1 MIADFY
7 PIDSVVDIKALG
19 ALYAVDCYGATALLR
34 LIHLA
39 RRRLDELCQ
48 KVLLRRVC
56 PLNVPKHLIYAFQH
70 LDGLFFI
77 HEFQKILV
85 KNIPRRKYTLR
96 WFHFY
101 HMEEVLA
108 FGLLATLGGVATFNF
123 ATDDQIRT
131 ILETANASNDMIET
145 VMTARMAKMQEP
157 LDVPGREGLSVREI
171 SIGAAAVAA
180 QIKLW
185 DLATVDFP
193 KWLAARDSEKV
204 AKTMHRDSVV
214 TDSATRKSITLDGDA
229 TVADMSNS
237 QKTAAYQYETQ
248 MPQVSERGQ
257 ALENSVNKTF
267 ENYQTA
273 AREGT
278 TPGAAADPSKVQD
291 QLKMSQNADNA
302 TKTVKLNQTQ
312 SALKDAASN
321 QKNISLG
328 TKLANSG
335 AESAGAVGAKV
346 GKEAGKEALKA
357 GSAGLKALDV
367 LGYVLMV
374 AFIVM
379 DTLDKHNFNVI
390 LRPEDIK
397 YEYEFIRNTLFTAV
411 NKVCIQETTKQ
422 LAAAFPDGLLPDGR
436 PVDTIYD
443 SNYILNMCISNST
456 YYQQPD
462 ILAHDE
468 NYLLYCNSGL
478 LDGPASGCP
487 DTYFSSFYDY
497 YQQNADKYKSEKTL
511 VSKVVNDELSDTSKT
526 RNGTIESVQKKFA
539 GLGAASVAAMA
550 LMFVL

>member
-1 MIADFY
+1 
-7 PIDSVVDIKALG
+7 
-19 ALYAVDCYGATALLR
+19 
-34 LIHLA
+34 
-39 RRRLDELCQ
+39 
-48 KVLLRRVC
+48 
-56 PLNVPKHLIYAFQH
+56 
-70 LDGLFFI
+70 
-77 HEFQKILV
+77 
-85 KNIPRRKYTLR
+85 
-96 WFHFY
+96 
-101 HMEEVLA
+101 MEEVLA